1 MDNKHGKLFVIKQ
14 SKGCI
19 FMHKMYQNTFG
30 GWAPPGTAGGE
41 CALPRPSRDE
51 GLLMRGRGLLLRGT
65 EGRGR
70 SREETE
76 RDDIFRRPPAKVR
89 VSRINT
95 A

>member
-1 MDNKHGKLFVIKQ
+1 
-14 SKGCI
+14 
-19 FMHKMYQNTFG
+19 MHKIYQNTFG

-70 SREETE
+70 SREDAE
-76 RDDIFRRPPAKVR
+76 RDKIIFAAPPAKVR
-89 VSRINT
+89 ASRINT
-95 A
+95 AWRCRVTLHFTCR